1 MPFADL
7 QSPRSQEFA
16 NAPSP
21 DDEEALFTQGFTD
34 LAYKALAKGAPTL
47 RSSVITFR
55 DLEKDVAK
63 GEAVGAFIVR
73 HGTEIVYV
81 PVVLVDNAVKP
92 LDVFYARTVDRFYPL
107 TPQWLDRV
115 DRETVNPMGR
125 AMDAPKNV
133 PTDVDLR
140 SIVIPPT
147 LGRFSYAE
155 VENTKLAF
163 TRVMRELR
171 EPSGS
176 FLACVKQ
183 APNHLK
189 VAMAEGLRRQPRAL
203 SLMVEQYGVSA
214 LTDALSP
221 TQEKSASSQ
230 ETPVRH
236 DVRMYS
242 ASMPVQE
249 MQRQLGAGEAA
260 HAYSHIRKHGFYI
273 QDTRKSHNALAASG
287 AERLAL
293 TTPTATG
300 LYRVYLHDGS
310 CKVAAVIVNPRSCMS
325 VSCFYGDTR
334 REPTNI
340 LVLFQDGSYAQ
351 PSGILAEALTVSQG
365 EFESFFLSRAQALPS
380 KVDECGVIGHFYAMS
395 ADFTEPQ
402 YAREI
407 QRGERASTFRSG
419 FGVVCRVTGKIGG
432 IKALPHGLLYGE
444 DSFWWPVGEQISSSM
459 FPTDPRVISTLIDAQ
474 LTKEGAV
481 PIRVKV
487 SSDQGFI
494 VGREVLYG
502 PEAIVKVASVYG
514 LNIDDATAVLE
525 TVKTR
530 APVRLWAK
538 TAEPA
543 PAPAPPPQ
551 DPNAMPMDPAM
562 MGPPMPPPPSG
573 MDLAITEKTQLIQQ
587 QILALQQQAMML
599 QEVQMRAQGIDGSGG
614 MIAAPQAA
622 LGVMGAPPA
631 TVGGAPAIAPMGSMP
646 GMLPQMGQPQ
656 MGMQPQMGQPQMGQ
670 PQMGMGMQPQMGMNQ
685 PQPGMPGTTPGIP
698 QMGGMADPNQMG
710 GMMDPNQMGMQ
721 APPPQPVMSETPTA
735 DTIANMIDPKF
746 LQDASLLGDPRV
758 FDAAAVASLAK
769 PRALREIFRNYA
781 PTLDA
786 ALDKLGR
793 TLILLYTQASELR
806 DTMGDEAYQRIEQ
819 QARDTFRVLGDTLI
833 TLEEHGA
840 HIPDGNSPTR

>member
-34 LAYKALAKGAPTL
+34 LAYKALTKGAPTL

-73 HGTEIVYV
+73 HGTEIVYI

-171 EPSGS
+171 QPPET
-176 FLACVKQ
+176 FLTCVRQ

-214 LTDALSP
+214 LTDALAP
-221 TQEKSASSQ
+221 TQEKVATSQ
-230 ETPVRH
+230 ETTLRP

-249 MQRQLGAGEAA
+249 MQRQLGVGEAA

-293 TTPTATG
+293 TTPTVTG
-300 LYRVYLHDGS
+300 LYRVYLIDGS
-310 CKVAAVIVNPRSCMS
+310 CKVAAVIVNPRDSFGCMRP
-325 VSCFYGDTR
+325 FPADTR
-334 REPTNI
+334 REPTEL
-340 LVLFQDGSYAQ
+340 LVLFQDGSYGE
-351 PSGILAEALTVSQG
+351 PTGILAEALPVSQG
-365 EFESFFLSRAQALPS
+365 EFESYFLSRAQAMPS
-380 KVDECGVIGHFYAMS
+380 KADDPGVIGHFFAMS
-395 ADFTEPQ
+395 ADFTAPM
-402 YAREI
+402 YPSRI
-407 QRGERASTFRSG
+407 QRGERVGTFSASGQSVSRVSG
-419 FGVVCRVTGKIGG
+419 NLGG
-432 IKALPHGLLYGE
+432 IKSHKGGLIYGE
-444 DSFWWPVGEQISSSM
+444 DSFWWPLGERISTGM
-459 FPTDPRVISTLIDAQ
+459 FPTDVRVISTLIDAQ
-474 LTKEGAV
+474 MSKEGAQK
-481 PIRVKV
+481 INVKV
-487 SSDQGFI
+487 SADQGFI

-514 LNIDDATAVLE
+514 LNIDDATTVLE
-525 TVKTR
+525 TVKSH

-543 PAPAPPPQ
+543 PAPAPAQ
-551 DPNAMPMDPAM
+551 DPNAVPMDPAM
-562 MGPPMPPPPSG
+562 MGPPKPPPPSG

-587 QILALQQQAMML
+587 QIAALQQQAMML
-599 QEVQMRAQGIDGSGG
+599 QEVQLRAQGIDGSGG
-614 MIAAPQAA
+614 MLAAPQAA

-631 TVGGAPAIAPMGSMP
+631 TVGGAQAIAPMGPMP
-646 GMLPQMGQPQ
+646 GMMQQQQTMAPQQQMAPQ
-656 MGMQPQMGQPQMGQ
+656 MGMPQQPMAPQM
-670 PQMGMGMQPQMGMNQ
+670 MQQ
-685 PQPGMPGTTPGIP
+685 PQPGMPGMTPGIP
-698 QMGGMADPNQMG
+698 QMGGMDPNQMG
-710 GMMDPNQMGMQ
+710 GMDPNQMGMMPPP
-721 APPPQPVMSETPTA
+721 PPPQPVMSESPTPE
-735 DTIANMIDPKF
+735 TIANMIDPKF

-793 TLILLYTQASELR
+793 TLILLYTQATELR

-819 QARDTFRVLGDTLI
+819 QTRDTFRVLGDTLI

>member
-73 HGTEIVYV
+73 HGTEIVYI

-171 EPSGS
+171 QPPET
-176 FLACVKQ
+176 FLTCVRQ

-214 LTDALSP
+214 LTDALAP
-221 TQEKSASSQ
+221 TQEKVATSQ
-230 ETPVRH
+230 ETTLRP

-249 MQRQLGAGEAA
+249 MQRQLGVGEAA

-273 QDTRKSHNALAASG
+273 QDTRKSHNALAATG

-293 TTPTATG
+293 TTPTVTG
-300 LYRVYLHDGS
+300 LYRVYLNDGS
-310 CKVAAVIVNPRSCMS
+310 CKVAAVIVNPRDTLGCMRP
-325 VSCFYGDTR
+325 FPADTR
-334 REPTNI
+334 REPTQL
-340 LVLFQDGSYAQ
+340 LVLFQDGSYGE
-351 PSGILAEALTVSQG
+351 PTGILAEALPVSQG
-365 EFESFFLSRAQALPS
+365 EFESFFLSRAQAMPS
-380 KVDECGVIGHFYAMS
+380 KSDESGVIGHFFAMS
-395 ADFTEPQ
+395 ADFTSPM
-402 YAREI
+402 YTHNI
-407 QRGERASTFRSG
+407 QRGERVGTFQASGQSVSRVSG
-419 FGVVCRVTGKIGG
+419 NIGG
-432 IKALPHGLLYGE
+432 IKSHKGGLLYGE
-444 DSFWWPVGEQISSSM
+444 DSFWWPLGERISTGM
-459 FPTDPRVISTLIDAQ
+459 FPTDVRVISTLIDAQ
-474 LTKEGAV
+474 MSKEGAQK
-481 PIRVKV
+481 INVKV
-487 SSDQGFI
+487 SADQGFI
-494 VGREVLYG
+494 IGRDVLYG

-514 LNIDDATAVLE
+514 LNIDDATTVLE
-525 TVKTR
+525 TVKSH

-543 PAPAPPPQ
+543 PAAAPAQ
-551 DPNAMPMDPAM
+551 DPNAVPMDPAM

-587 QILALQQQAMML
+587 QIAALQQQAMML
-599 QEVQMRAQGIDGSGG
+599 QEVQLRAQGIDGSGG
-614 MIAAPQAA
+614 MLAAPQAA

-631 TVGGAPAIAPMGSMP
+631 TVGGAQAIAPVGPMP
-646 GMLPQMGQPQ
+646 GMIQQQQMAPQQPMAPQ
-656 MGMQPQMGQPQMGQ
+656 MGMPQQPMAPQM
-670 PQMGMGMQPQMGMNQ
+670 MQQ
-685 PQPGMPGTTPGIP
+685 PQPGMPGMTPGIP
-698 QMGGMADPNQMG
+698 QMGGMDPNQMG
-710 GMMDPNQMGMQ
+710 GMGPNQMGMM
-721 APPPQPVMSETPTA
+721 APPPPPQPVMSESPTPE
-735 DTIANMIDPKF
+735 TIANMIDPKF

-793 TLILLYTQASELR
+793 TLILLYTQATELR
-806 DTMGDEAYQRIEQ
+806 DKMGDEAYQRIEQ
-819 QARDTFRVLGDTLI
+819 QTRDTFRVLGDTLI

>member
-73 HGTEIVYV
+73 HGTEIVYI

-171 EPSGS
+171 QPPET
-176 FLACVKQ
+176 FLTCVRQ

-214 LTDALSP
+214 LTDALAP
-221 TQEKSASSQ
+221 TQEKIATSQ
-230 ETPVRH
+230 ETTLRP

-249 MQRQLGAGEAA
+249 MQRQLGVGEAA
-260 HAYSHIRKHGFYI
+260 HAYGHIRKHGFYI

-293 TTPTATG
+293 TTPTVTG
-300 LYRVYLHDGS
+300 LYRVYLIDGS
-310 CKVAAVIVNPRSCMS
+310 CKVAAVIVNPRDSFGCMRP
-325 VSCFYGDTR
+325 FPADTR
-334 REPTNI
+334 REPTEL
-340 LVLFQDGSYAQ
+340 LVLFQDGSYGE
-351 PSGILAEALTVSQG
+351 PTGILAEALPVSQG
-365 EFESFFLSRAQALPS
+365 EFESYFLSRAQAMPS
-380 KVDECGVIGHFYAMS
+380 KADDPGVIGHFFAMS
-395 ADFTEPQ
+395 ADFTAPM
-402 YAREI
+402 YPSRI
-407 QRGERASTFRSG
+407 QRGERVGTFSASGQSVSRVSG
-419 FGVVCRVTGKIGG
+419 NLGG
-432 IKALPHGLLYGE
+432 IKSHKGGLIYGE
-444 DSFWWPVGEQISSSM
+444 DSFWWPLGERISTGM
-459 FPTDPRVISTLIDAQ
+459 FPTDVRVISTLIDAQ
-474 LTKEGAV
+474 MSKEGAQK
-481 PIRVKV
+481 INVKV
-487 SSDQGFI
+487 SADQGFI

-514 LNIDDATAVLE
+514 LNIDDATTVLE
-525 TVKTR
+525 TVKSR

-538 TAEPA
+538 TAEPV
-543 PAPAPPPQ
+543 Q
-551 DPNAMPMDPAM
+551 DPNAVPMDPAM

-587 QILALQQQAMML
+587 QIAALQQQAMML
-599 QEVQMRAQGIDGSGG
+599 QEVQLRAQGIDGSGG
-614 MIAAPQAA
+614 MLAAPQAA

-631 TVGGAPAIAPMGSMP
+631 TVGGAQAIAPVGPMP
-646 GMLPQMGQPQ
+646 GMIQQQPMAPQQPMTPQQPMSPQ
-656 MGMQPQMGQPQMGQ
+656 MGMPQQPMAPQM
-670 PQMGMGMQPQMGMNQ
+670 MQQ
-685 PQPGMPGTTPGIP
+685 PQPGMPGMTPGIP
-698 QMGGMADPNQMG
+698 QMGDMDPNQMG
-710 GMMDPNQMGMQ
+710 GMDPNQMGMM
-721 APPPQPVMSETPTA
+721 APPPPPQPVMSESPTPE
-735 DTIANMIDPKF
+735 TIANMIDPKF

-793 TLILLYTQASELR
+793 TLILLYTQATELR

-819 QARDTFRVLGDTLI
+819 QTRDTFRVLGDTLI